1 MLRRQRSALIVG
13 ACLVWVAAVV
23 EDASARRQAGQEPAG
38 RISVRDGVYSEPQAS
53 RGLKEYTRSCEK
65 EYTRSCERC
74 HGSDLT
80 GNATDEVPALVA
92 DMFMF
97 HWGGRTVQAL
107 YDRIRNAMPADAP
120 GSLDAP
126 AYLDIVAYLL
136 EANGFPRGPR
146 DLDRGMLGAIV
157 IEKPSSR

>member
-1 MLRRQRSALIVG
+1 MPRRQRSALIVCS
-13 ACLVWVAAVV
+13 CLVWVAAVG
-23 EDASARRQAGQEPAG
+23 EGALARRQTGQEPAA
-38 RISVRDGVYSEPQAS
+38 RLSVRDGVYSESQAS
-53 RGLKEYTRSCEK
+53 RGLR

-107 YDRIRNAMPADAP
+107 Y
-120 GSLDAP
+120 
-126 AYLDIVAYLL
+126 
-136 EANGFPRGPR
+136 
-146 DLDRGMLGAIV
+146 
-157 IEKPSSR
+157 